1 MYTTML
7 AFTFALPLASNN
19 PFGITRS
26 WRATFF
32 FCLGPILGWPFVGLM
47 ALPFI
52 FEQCALR
59 AGDVAKKEEMGGLL
73 ADRTRRLI
81 GAGILSVVLISVSI
95 DRSSF
100 EAVIELNRSYYY
112 ASDPH
117 RRHRLVGL
125 RTSRLPQS

>member
-7 AFTFALPLASNN
+7 AFTFAIPLASNN

-52 FEQCALR
+52 FEQCLFR
-59 AGDVAKKEEMGGLL
+59 AGDIAKKEEMQGLL
-73 ADRTRRLI
+73 AERVRRLI
-81 GAGILSVVLISVSI
+81 VAGISSVIVISVC
-95 DRSSF
+95 
-100 EAVIELNRSYYY
+100 
-112 ASDPH
+112 
-117 RRHRLVGL
+117 
-125 RTSRLPQS
+125 